1 MEKYMKQTGG
11 MVFTALLFMGCA
23 IATGAE
29 NGEPSRQIVLGY
41 YPSWERALPPSK
53 INFKQFTHL
62 CHAFASTDKN
72 GNVKTGG
79 NLPSRDLTAL
89 AHASGVRALI
99 SLGGMDSGNLFGLM
113 MKNKAAAERFTS
125 GVIQLVIDYEYD
137 GIDIDWEF
145 PLNEEDSAN
154 FTRMARRFREG
165 MDAKKPGLLLTAAV
179 SGVNWAGRWFNEKEI
194 APLFDFLNVM
204 TYDMH
209 GPWGT
214 HAGYNSVIDAYPA
227 DREECRANSMS
238 GQMTYWMVRKNL
250 PKEKLLVGIPLY
262 GRGFAVKKWGDPIQ
276 YKDKVMHPYVPF
288 KEVSHLQKEG
298 WRRHWDEQAGVPWLS
313 KDGVAELITYDD
325 ERSAA
330 LKGGWA
336 AQNGFAGIF
345 FWEISQDYIGGENVL
360 VRAATEGWKGRKDYR

>member
-1 MEKYMKQTGG
+1 MKQTGG
-11 MVFTALLFMGCA
+11 MVLTALLFMGCA
-23 IATGAE
+23 IATGVE
-29 NGEPSRQIVLGY
+29 KSKPSGQIVLGY
-41 YPSWERALPPSK
+41 YPSWERAFPPSK

-62 CHAFASTDKN
+62 CHAFASTDRN
-72 GNVKTGG
+72 GNVRTGG
-79 NLPSRDLTAL
+79 NLPSRELTTL
-89 AHASGVRALI
+89 AHALGVKVLI
-99 SLGGMDSGNLFGLM
+99 SLGGSDSENRFGAM

-125 GVIQLVIDYEYD
+125 GILQLVTDYEYD

-145 PLNEEDSAN
+145 PMNKEDSAN
-154 FTRMARRFREG
+154 FTWMARRFRDG
-165 MDAKKPGLLLTAAV
+165 LDANKKGLLLTAAV
-179 SGVNWAGRWFNEKEI
+179 SGVNWAGRWLNEKEI

-214 HAGYNSVIDAYPA
+214 HAGYNSFIDAYA
-227 DREECRANSMS
+227 GDREECRDRCMK
-238 GQMTYWMVRKNL
+238 GQMTYWMVRKNF

-276 YKDKVMHPYVPF
+276 YNDKVMHPYVPF
-288 KEVSHLQKEG
+288 KEVTQLLKEG
-298 WRRHWDEQAGVPWLS
+298 WKRHWDEQAGVPWLS
-313 KDGVAELITYDD
+313 KEGVTELISYDD
-325 ERSAA
+325 ERSAM

-360 VRAATEGWKGRKDYR
+360 VRTATEGWNGHKNYR